1 MNMNKK
7 RYIKPATEELQLELA
22 QMIATSMPLG
32 GNIPADGDSEVLADE
47 RDEIVEE
54 GVWGNIW
61 N

>member
-22 QMIATSMPLG
+22 QMIVTSMPLG
-32 GNIPADGDSEVLADE
+32 GNRPADGDSEVLADE